1 MFCALLTHASVAAT
15 LPHLTSSAPA
25 VIPNMVTCGCD
36 QEVAGKFGAAAGGS
50 EAAASGNGGGG
61 EKLGGRIRG
70 GRSNTRHSGRGADG
84 REEGAVFA
92 AAADGG
98 AVVSR
103 ALSDGG
109 YALSLLHAS
118 MNDDFQGFLLVCVWC
133 GCRCER

>member
-1 MFCALLTHASVAAT
+1 MPPLVFCALLTHASVAAI
-15 LPHLTSSAPA
+15 LPERTSPAPA
-25 VIPNMVTCGCD
+25 VIQNMVTCGCD
-36 QEVAGKFGAAAGGS
+36 QEVAGKFGAG
-50 EAAASGNGGGG
+50 GGGG

-70 GRSNTRHSGRGADG
+70 GRSNTRHSVRGADG
-84 REEGAVFA
+84 RDEGAVFA